1 MTSYW
6 AQNTEFV
13 RLSHVKLFLW
23 VKIFNWAQIETFN
36 SSSTA
41 SVVQWYFE
49 NRTEIFLWASDNFF
63 DSLKLKIRF
72 SSKSVLFS
80 QVDPSL
86 TTKISNWAQ
95 AETPNLCQLLEL

>member
-1 MTSYW
+1 MAHSHITTYASYPLPSQGIGHKQRRPIL
-6 AQNTEFV
+6 AELLVSYNGI
-13 RLSHVKLFLW
+13 L
-23 VKIFNWAQIETFN
+23 
-36 SSSTA
+36 
-41 SVVQWYFE
+41 
-49 NRTEIFLWASDNFF
+49 RTEIFLWASDNFF